1 VLAARN
7 ARKAAE
13 AAARTNLTPKQ
24 KEEWNMLQEQL
35 GTTKKK
41 VGDWFGGVQQAMTFK
56 HDALLLDSFQSGK
69 SSSTN

>member
-1 VLAARN
+1 
-7 ARKAAE
+7 
-13 AAARTNLTPKQ
+13 
-24 KEEWNMLQEQL
+24 MLQEQL